1 MICKIIASIFYV
13 SGVKILI
20 QHWQKGHCV
29 EPKQY
34 VLYKTKMKKKKPT
47 ILASPSSR
55 SNVQYLKLISDMQNI
70 QGHNQLDVFR
80 V

>member
-1 MICKIIASIFYV
+1 
-13 SGVKILI
+13 
-20 QHWQKGHCV
+20 
-29 EPKQY
+29 
-34 VLYKTKMKKKKPT
+34 MKKKKPT